1 MLPVVLGPIITGVAT
16 GIMVQ
21 RYVLTPLGNIAVKRM
36 GKAIEA
42 DSHQAKQMAWAAAS
56 GFFHGGGKQVVD
68 ECERVFQADLGVFGK
83 RKSNGRKAT
92 KVVDQDGNI
101 AS

>member
-1 MLPVVLGPIITGVAT
+1 MLPVVLGPIVTGVVT

-21 RYVLTPLGNIAVKRM
+21 RYVLTPLGNQTVKRM
-36 GKAIEA
+36 GRATQEKRDKAA
-42 DSHQAKQMAWAAAS
+42 LAYAAAS
-56 GFFHGGGKQVVD
+56 GFLHGGSKQVVD

-83 RKSNGRKAT
+83 RKSNRQSAT
-92 KVVDQDGNI
+92 NVVDQDGNL